1 MYLCISKNIYLLYYK
16 SLTKMFQSDDSCPA
30 EHRQNPRS
38 SSDNTK
44 DDDFSDQSAGDAVQ
58 LKPQKMN
65 IKLRPG
71 LFIYA

>member
-1 MYLCISKNIYLLYYK
+1 
-16 SLTKMFQSDDSCPA
+16 MFQSDDSCPA